1 VQRDLERVGLGR
13 AWLSEAPI
21 LGGRT
26 QPADVALIMAN
37 LKLAQEYNVDPQVWV
52 TNLQMAIGEYQRR
65 VKRGALS
72 LLCPV
77 WWLELLLHYLFR
89 LPMGLFQVAG
99 YDTALFEKSGPGK
112 VLRFIW
118 SVSVVVVT
126 LVATVVSAAAGMQQV
141 GWWEPFLKQLKSW
154 RP

>member
-1 VQRDLERVGLGR
+1 
-13 AWLSEAPI
+13 
-21 LGGRT
+21 
-26 QPADVALIMAN
+26 
-37 LKLAQEYNVDPQVWV
+37 
-52 TNLQMAIGEYQRR
+52 
-65 VKRGALS
+65 
-72 LLCPV
+72 
-77 WWLELLLHYLFR
+77 
-89 LPMGLFQVAG
+89 MGLFQVAG

-141 GWWEPFLKQLKSW
+141 GWWEPFLKQLNSW